1 VDLFTDTF
9 YFTGATHRRGH
20 TTSRQITKQKKR
32 PTRKRQWG
40 AERRTQPLPMMH
52 EKPSTLK
59 IAFSRLAI
67 VLTIVLWIMYLIS
80 TIIRQFFEGP
90 KTFSFTMQAIGYLIV
105 VTLLTCSALMYLVA
119 RQGALQRFSKHVRVP
134 RAELDRHFSEQQ
146 PSITVLVPSYSEEPE
161 VVRKTLMSAALQEYP
176 GMRVVLLV
184 DDKPHPSN
192 PAVAAQ
198 LNATR
203 ELGNDIMRLGCCR
216 SQQASHCYRSAP
228 ITATSSR

>member
-1 VDLFTDTF
+1 MQS
-9 YFTGATHRRGH
+9 
-20 TTSRQITKQKKR
+20 TTQKKQS
-32 PTRKRQWG
+32 TRKRQWG
-40 AERRTQPLPMMH
+40 TERRTQPLPMMH

-90 KTFSFTMQAIGYLIV
+90 KTFSFTMQAAGYLII
-105 VTLLTCSALMYLVA
+105 VTLLTFSALMYLVA

-161 VVRKTLMSAALQEYP
+161 VVRKTLISAALQEYP
-176 GMRVVLLV
+176 HMRVVLLI
-184 DDKPHPSN
+184 DDNPKPSN
-192 PAVAAQ
+192 PAVAAR

-203 ELGNDIMRLGCCR
+203 ELGNEIMRLFAEPR
-216 SQQASHCYRSAP
+216 ARFSTALSQFEYQYADRRPVAQATIIELAQHYAWA
-228 ITATSSR
+228 AT